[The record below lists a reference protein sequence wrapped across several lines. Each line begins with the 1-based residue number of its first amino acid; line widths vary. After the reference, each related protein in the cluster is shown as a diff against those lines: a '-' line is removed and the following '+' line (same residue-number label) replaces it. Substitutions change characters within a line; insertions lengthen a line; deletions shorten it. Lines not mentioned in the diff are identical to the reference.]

1 MSHCECCGLSV
12 PDGQHICSMCYGDPA
27 YGNDGYY
34 AAWMQEQA
42 MLAEQKRIQENMAQG
57 EAE

>member
-1 MSHCECCGLSV
+1 
-12 PDGQHICSMCYGDPA
+12 MCYGDPA